1 MMRVWDL
8 GRCTVEDL
16 VNRIEEYIPG
26 SCLFDKER
34 FIAACNEGDTLNKI
48 IKPVIDLY
56 KSIGEQFEC
65 TSEELYAFYDRYMS

>member
-8 GRCTVEDL
+8 DRCTVEDL
-16 VNRIEEYIPG
+16 INRIEKYIPG

-34 FIAACNEGDTLNKI
+34 FIAACNEGGTLNRI

-56 KSIGEQFEC
+56 ESIGDHFEC
-65 TSEELYAFYDRYMS
+65 TSEELYAFYDHYMS